1 MEDTNQDEL
10 NAQSATIAK
19 QQCT

>member
-10 NAQSATIAK
+10 NTQSATIAK